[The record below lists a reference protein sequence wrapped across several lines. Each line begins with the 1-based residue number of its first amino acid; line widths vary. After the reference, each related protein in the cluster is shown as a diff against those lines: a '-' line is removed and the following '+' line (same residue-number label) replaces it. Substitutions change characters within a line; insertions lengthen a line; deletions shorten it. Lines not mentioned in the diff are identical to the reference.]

1 MRDNEFVWV
10 RGTKVL
16 LVPYEKHHVQKYHG
30 WMESE
35 ELRELTA
42 SERLSLEE
50 EYDMQR
56 KWRESPDKC
65 TFIILARDRYE
76 LDTFE
81 DVVQREIGAMV
92 GDVNIFFP
100 SEDISRD
107 EGEVEIMI
115 ADPSVRGKGF
125 GRESLCLMMRYARE
139 NLGTKTFTSKI
150 GFSNAASL
158 HLFQSLGFK
167 EISRSDV
174 FEEVTL
180 QLEESATDVVFKFT
194 ENYHIESMSKSS
206 PLVK

>member
-1 MRDNEFVWV
+1 MSTLDSQLPEFQVI
-10 RGTKVL
+10 
-16 LVPYEKHHVQKYHG
+16 YHG

-50 EYDMQR
+50 EYDMQS

-65 TFIILARDRYE
+65 TFIILARDSYE
-76 LDTFE
+76 QDTNE
-81 DVVQREIGAMV
+81 DVLHREIGAMV
-92 GDVNIFFP
+92 GDVNIFYLA
-100 SEDISRD
+100 EDNKRE

-115 ADPSVRGKGF
+115 AEPSARGKGF

-139 NLGTKTFTSKI
+139 NLGTKSFTSKI

-158 HLFQSLGFK
+158 HLFHSLGFK

-180 QLEESATDVVFKFT
+180 QLEESGTNVVLKFT
-194 ENYHIESMSKSS
+194 EDYTLESIAKS
-206 PLVK
+206 